1 MLAQGATLQGTR
13 SVSGACVTGRCETH
27 ATSAAIS
34 LATSRRGV
42 DRRRRRSYRLLCSL
56 TLAPLLCA
64 YRMLLAVSTGQLAVK
79 GHAQRR
85 AVRRCPAASLSAADG
100 SIVEPKTKVAF
111 PQVLLS
117 QRCLGAGVR
126 AKQLLGP
133 IAVSVYAVAL
143 FADVAC
149 AKKAL
154 VAAAAAAED
163 ETATLLSSSVP
174 LTLCLTFV
182 RTVTSAQFLGALNEE
197 LATRTTDKATLEA
210 FGDLFRG
217 RALDTGATVLLSLQP
232 ASGLDVSL
240 LSPQT
245 TVPPVTPD
253 ASFPSPAFA
262 QALFDVYLGQR
273 SIVPEAKAA
282 WAAGARKL

>member
-1 MLAQGATLQGTR
+1 
-13 SVSGACVTGRCETH
+13 
-27 ATSAAIS
+27 
-34 LATSRRGV
+34 
-42 DRRRRRSYRLLCSL
+42 
-56 TLAPLLCA
+56 
-64 YRMLLAVSTGQLAVK
+64 MLLAVSTGQLAVK
-79 GHAQRR
+79 GHVRRR
-85 AVRRCPAASLSAADG
+85 AARRCPAASLSAPDG
-100 SIVEPKTKVAF
+100 GVVEPKTKVAF
-111 PQVLLS
+111 PPVLFS

-143 FADVAC
+143 FADVTC

-154 VAAAAAAED
+154 AAAAAGN
-163 ETATLLSSSVP
+163 ETATLLSGSVP

-182 RTVTSAQFLGALNEE
+182 RSVTSAQFLGALNEE

-240 LSPQT
+240 LPPQS
-245 TVPPVTPD
+245 TVPPATPD
-253 ASFPSPAFA
+253 ASYASPAFA